1 MVGVSCMVGIYL
13 IILSG
18 EEYVSVDSVTGVCLI
33 LINNS
38 MLKEDTSMMVSSDLS
53 QPTTFK
59 FHCGLGQVCQ
69 LYGP

>member
-13 IILSG
+13 IILSE
-18 EEYVSVDSVTGVCLI
+18 EEYISVDSVTGDCLI

-38 MLKEDTSMMVSSDLS
+38 MLKEDTSVMVSSDLS

-59 FHCGLGQVCQ
+59 FHCGQGQVCQ